1 MYWEAGFA
9 AAGVRWRAASVRWR
23 AARAIWGEHAR
34 ILRARITRSRH
45 FLTSLALVVLGMA
58 GGLGGGALVGRWC
71 LGLVLITESA
81 GLIWL
86 GLMRDDGTGTPRR
99 GARTVREVL
108 EDERLRP

>member
-1 MYWEAGFA
+1 MYWQAGVT
-9 AAGVRWRAASVRWR
+9 AAGVRWRAVSVRWR
-23 AARAIWGEHAR
+23 AAAAVWREHAR
-34 ILRARITRSRH
+34 VIRERARRSRH

-71 LGLVLITESA
+71 LGLVLIAESA

-86 GLMRDDGTGTPRR
+86 GLQRDDGAGLPRR
-99 GARTVREVL
+99 GARTVGEIL